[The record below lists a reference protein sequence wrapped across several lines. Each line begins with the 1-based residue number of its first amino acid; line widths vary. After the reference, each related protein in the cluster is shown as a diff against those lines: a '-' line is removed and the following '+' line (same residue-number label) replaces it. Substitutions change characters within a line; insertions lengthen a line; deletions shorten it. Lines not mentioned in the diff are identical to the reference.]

1 MTRILTFV
9 LGGDFIGTYYII
21 KRNYKAKKQAIYKLK
36 MKICHKLGSKM
47 KEGKKKR
54 FVVNFARKT
63 AKLVNGVCPQI
74 EYIN

>member
-1 MTRILTFV
+1 M
-9 LGGDFIGTYYII
+9 GGEFIGTYYII
-21 KRNYKAKKQAIYKLK
+21 KRNYKAKKQAMYGLK
-36 MKICHKLGSKM
+36 MKTCHKLGSKM

-54 FVVNFARKT
+54 FVVVNFAKKKP

>member
-1 MTRILTFV
+1 
-9 LGGDFIGTYYII
+9 
-21 KRNYKAKKQAIYKLK
+21 
-36 MKICHKLGSKM
+36 M